1 VALVERPKLNVLRI
15 VPNVASDRFEASRE
29 FYIDLFD
36 LDVSVDFDWY
46 LQLMAPN
53 DRSLNVGFLQ
63 PGSEFFSGRLVPA
76 GEHSVVLTIQVDDV
90 DEAYRRARC
99 RGAEISLELRDE
111 DYGQRHFLV
120 IDPNGLMLN
129 VMQTI

>member
-1 VALVERPKLNVLRI
+1 MALVERPKLNVLRI

-63 PGSEFFSGRLVPA
+63 PGSEFFGGRLVPV

-120 IDPNGLMLN
+120 IDPNGLVLN